1 MRENSGEPL
10 RVATYNVHGCRGMDR
25 RRSEPRIA
33 EVIAA
38 LDVDVIGLQELDLN
52 RRRSARVDQVT
63 LIADQLGW
71 HRFFHPALC
80 AGDEQFGDAVLSR
93 YPMRLRQA
101 KELPSVTTRICPES
115 RAAIWMEVET
125 PGGKVQVI
133 NTHLGL
139 GRRERL
145 MQAEL
150 LAGPEWLA
158 SNEPGDPLILL
169 GDFNSLPGSPP
180 FELLARELRDTRTLV
195 TPSPH
200 LRTFPTPPLAGGR
213 SHFRER
219 EVSGR
224 FSSGCAQCRDA
235 YRLRPFPR
243 GGGSTSRHRS
253 SRQSLSGRIKKRSGR
268 SRRAPRCFPSGQTSK
283 AR

>member
-1 MRENSGEPL
+1 
-10 RVATYNVHGCRGMDR
+10 MDR

-63 LIADQLGW
+63 LIADQLRW

-195 TPSPH
+195 TPSPR
-200 LRTFPTPPLAGGR
+200 LRTFPTRLPSLAVDHIFVNEKFRVDSVAVVRNAGTR
-213 SHFRER
+213 IASDHFP
-219 EVSGR
+219 VV
-224 FSSGCAQCRDA
+224 AD
-235 YRLRPFPR
+235 L
-243 GGGSTSRHRS
+243 
-253 SRQSLSGRIKKRSGR
+253 
-268 SRRAPRCFPSGQTSK
+268 RRAIGLRDK
-283 AR
+283 AFQVG